1 MQPPG
6 LQSEEFIKIMSVL
19 NALTVAVNELS
30 ENVRDRKAARE
41 QPGVVSNFYINL

>member
-19 NALTVAVNELS
+19 NALTV
-30 ENVRDRKAARE
+30 RDRMLEIEEHQRTTRSCK
-41 QPGVVSNFYINL
+41 

>member
-19 NALTVAVNELS
+19 NESS
-30 ENVRDRKAARE
+30 ENVRDRRAARE
-41 QPGVVSNFYINL
+41 QPGALCNFYINLKLPS